1 MTTRNPSVNP
11 RSDPAAPPMALMQEY
26 NVVGT
31 FRDRTDAQSALEQ
44 LRARGIGVGEAA
56 LLGETQDL
64 QPTRYGLT
72 EEDRKVAG
80 GVMRTVTLYAIAG
93 AVLLAIVGVIL
104 VLIGPFR
111 DAIGFHMS
119 LGLVLDGIIIGA
131 LIGLIIGG
139 IIGYIAGL
147 DRGTSGHD
155 SYGDQFDNSPTSVG
169 LKAATPEAVQRARTM
184 LTELGATDVATVT
197 PMQRGDG

>member
-64 QPTRYGLT
+64 QPTR
-72 EEDRKVAG
+72 
-80 GVMRTVTLYAIAG
+80 
-93 AVLLAIVGVIL
+93 
-104 VLIGPFR
+104 
-111 DAIGFHMS
+111 
-119 LGLVLDGIIIGA
+119 
-131 LIGLIIGG
+131 
-139 IIGYIAGL
+139 
-147 DRGTSGHD
+147 
-155 SYGDQFDNSPTSVG
+155 
-169 LKAATPEAVQRARTM
+169 
-184 LTELGATDVATVT
+184 
-197 PMQRGDG
+197 